1 MKKGPITCAE
11 IEKAIQETK
20 SNSAPREDRITSDML
35 KAEPATSAKC
45 LVGLFNMVWIKEEV
59 PDDWQKGI
67 IKLPKK
73 GYLSQ
78 CGNWRDINLLSVRK
92 GILHVCQQPMV
103 CETRKTGD

>member
-45 LVGLFNMVWIKEEV
+45 LVGLFNMNYQG
-59 PDDWQKGI
+59 D
-67 IKLPKK
+67 
-73 GYLSQ
+73 LSQ
-78 CGNWRDINLLSVRK
+78 CGNWQGLNLLSVPGKVFCRSSFA
-92 GILHVCQQPMV
+92 
-103 CETRKTGD
+103 